1 MTDVW
6 GNVSTT
12 VETSGE
18 KAGYATLDY
27 AGGQT
32 SDFVSH
38 TIDGFYDSYSLE
50 NQQSISSFTTNIA
63 GFDPNADWIASW
75 NWENPDWESLL
86 DVIPFVKDWRLF
98 AKGDLLGVIETD

>member
-12 VETSGE
+12 IEDTGE
-18 KAGYATLDY
+18 NVGNKSLDY

-38 TIDGFYDSYSLE
+38 SINGFYDTYSLE
-50 NQQSISSFTTNIA
+50 S
-63 GFDPNADWIASW
+63 
-75 NWENPDWESLL
+75 
-86 DVIPFVKDWRLF
+86 
-98 AKGDLLGVIETD
+98 